1 MRRRDLLTVAAAP
14 AMSGPGGAAAA
25 HGGIG
30 FALGSGALHGWAHV
44 GIVRACARLGLRPAA
59 IAGSNVG
66 AAIGALWA
74 AGRDAAE
81 ITAVAHRLKW
91 HPGTGA
97 VSALLGSRRRNDELR
112 QEIER
117 AVGGRA
123 IADLAVPFAAVASD
137 ALTGETVVVDAGPV
151 ALAVEASCAAP
162 VWNEPVPIGPHQLL
176 DGSLTAPVPVAA
188 ARRLGALRV
197 VAVDVAYRPYEE
209 VPTSSS
215 DYGFQAVHILTNAL
229 AREQTRQA
237 EHVIKLDV
245 HHLMRRRL
253 DVEALVEAGEAALM
267 SLAPR
272 LLQKR

>member
-1 MRRRDLLTVAAAP
+1 MRRREWLTAAAAP
-14 AMSGPGGAAAA
+14 AVAAWEGAAAA
-25 HGGIG
+25 DTTIG

-81 ITAVAHRLKW
+81 ITAVAHRLQW
-91 HPGTGA
+91 HPGSGA
-97 VSALLGSRRRNDELR
+97 VAALLGSRRRNDELR

-123 IADLAVPFAAVASD
+123 IADLPVPFAAVASD
-137 ALTGETVVVDAGPV
+137 ALTGDSVVIDAGPV

-162 VWNEPVPIGPHQLL
+162 VWNEPVPIGRRQLL

-188 ARRLGALRV
+188 ARRLGARRV

-245 HHLMRRRL
+245 HHLMRKRL
-253 DVEALVEAGEAALM
+253 EVESLIEAGETALM
-267 SLAPR
+267 QLAPR
-272 LLQKR
+272 LLAKR

>member
-1 MRRRDLLTVAAAP
+1 MCRRAWLTAAAGPGVAA
-14 AMSGPGGAAAA
+14 GEGAAAA
-25 HGGIG
+25 DTTVG
-30 FALGSGALHGWAHV
+30 FALGSGALRRWAHV

-74 AGRDAAE
+74 AGRDATE
-81 ITAVAHRLKW
+81 ITAVAYRLQW
-91 HPGTGA
+91 HPGAGA
-97 VSALLGSRRRNDELR
+97 ISALLGSRRRNDELR

-123 IADLAVPFAAVASD
+123 IADLPVPFAAVASD
-137 ALTGETVVVDAGPV
+137 ALTGDSVVIDAGPA

-162 VWNEPVPIGPHQLL
+162 VWNEPVPIGRRQLL

-188 ARRLGALRV
+188 ARRLGARRV

-245 HHLMRRRL
+245 HHLMRKRL
-253 DVEALVEAGEAALM
+253 EVESLIEAGETALM
-267 SLAPR
+267 QLAPR
-272 LLQKR
+272 LLAKR